1 MLGDTQNE
9 RAAVKRLAVFA
20 LVVAMTG
27 FSAAQTPE
35 VKVKRGGTLRAV
47 FGSDPPTLDPA
58 HATDLTS
65 SAVIRQVFDALL
77 ELDETLR
84 VVPALA
90 RRWTTSADARVYTF
104 LLRDGVR
111 FHNGRALTA
120 ADVKYSLERA
130 AKGKRP
136 WVVEK
141 ITGARAFISG
151 NAGDIAGIRVVDDLT
166 VELHLDQPFAPFLSL
181 IAYDAASIVP
191 REEVDRRGSGF
202 ASHPVG
208 TGAFRFVSWRRDDQV
223 ILERFPE
230 HFRGP
235 ALLDRV
241 VFRIIPAEI
250 TRYNEYMA
258 GQLDMS
264 DIPTGRCRAAQADPR
279 LKGEAAVWPTLGTQ
293 GLRFNVERPPFGD
306 ARVRRAIAHAVDP
319 SIIVEHLLEGCVIPA
334 KGIMPPS
341 LPGFSRDVRRLPL
354 DRELARKLL
363 ADAGFPGGRG
373 LPPIAYNFN
382 TSDGN
387 QRIAEVL
394 QAQLKDIGIPL
405 ELRRL
410 DWAAH
415 IKLVDEG
422 RAGFFRQGW
431 IADYPDPENFLTVLF
446 HSKNAGAAGNT
457 SRYRN
462 PKLDRLFDEADAM
475 SSGPARYKRYAEAEQ
490 IVLDDAVWISLY
502 HYTSRALIK
511 PYVKGLER
519 SAQSSAPEFLAPLR
533 KVWLAH

>member
-1 MLGDTQNE
+1 MKCL
-9 RAAVKRLAVFA
+9 
-20 LVVAMTG
+20 LVVAIVVAVTNL
-27 FSAAQTPE
+27 SVAQTPD
-35 VKVKRGGTLRAV
+35 VAGTPGGTLRAV
-47 FGSDPPTLDPA
+47 FSSDPPTLDPA

-77 ELDETLR
+77 ELDEQLR
-84 VVPALA
+84 IVPALA
-90 RRWTTSADARVYTF
+90 RSSTVSPDQRVYTF
-104 LLRDGVR
+104 QVRRGVR
-111 FHNGRALTA
+111 FHNGRELKA
-120 ADVKYSLERA
+120 ADVKYSFERA

-136 WVVEK
+136 WVFEK
-141 ITGARAFISG
+141 ISGARAFISG
-151 NAGDIAGIRVVDDLT
+151 SVGDIAGIRVVDDLT
-166 VELHLDQPFAPFLSL
+166 VEFRLDQPFAPFLFL

-191 REEVDRRGSGF
+191 REEVDKLGAGF

-223 ILERFPE
+223 VLERFPE

-250 TRYNEYMA
+250 TRYNEYVT
-258 GQLDMS
+258 GQLDVT
-264 DIPTGRCRAAQADPR
+264 DIPTGRCRAVQADSR
-279 LKGEAAVWPTLGTQ
+279 LRGEAAVWPTLGTH

-306 ARVRRAIAHAVDP
+306 ARVRRAVAHAVDP
-319 SIIVEHLLEGCVIPA
+319 SIIVQRLLEGCVLPA
-334 KGIMPPS
+334 KGVIPPS
-341 LPGFSRDVRRLPL
+341 LPGFSPDVKRLPL
-354 DRELARKLL
+354 DRERARRLL

-373 LPPIAYNFN
+373 LPPIAFNFN
-382 TSDGN
+382 TSDLN

-394 QAQLKDIGIPL
+394 QAQLKEIGIQL

-422 RAGFFRQGW
+422 SAGFFRQGW

-446 HSKNAGAAGNT
+446 HSRNAGAAGNT

-475 SSGPARYKRYAEAEQ
+475 PSGPARYKRYAEAEQ
-490 IVLDDAVWISLY
+490 IVLNDAVWISLY

-511 PYVKGLER
+511 PYVKGFER

-533 KVWLAH
+533 KDWLDR

>member
-1 MLGDTQNE
+1 
-9 RAAVKRLAVFA
+9 VKLLIVTLVLA
-20 LVVAMTG
+20 LTS
-27 FSAAQTPE
+27 FSAAQAPE
-35 VKVKRGGTLRAV
+35 VKGKAGGTLRAV
-47 FGSDPPTLDPA
+47 FSADPPTLDPA

-77 ELDETLR
+77 ELDEQLR

-90 RRWTTSADARVYTF
+90 RSWTTSTDARVYTF
-104 LLRDGVR
+104 QLRAGVR
-111 FHNGRALTA
+111 FHNGRELKA
-120 ADVKYSLERA
+120 ADVKYSFERA

-136 WVVEK
+136 WVFEK
-141 ITGARAFISG
+141 IRGARAFIAG
-151 NAGDIAGIRVVDDLT
+151 RAGDIAGIRVVDDLT
-166 VELHLDQPFAPFLSL
+166 VELQLDQPFPPFLFL
-181 IAYDAASIVP
+181 IAYDAASVVP
-191 REEVDRRGSGF
+191 REETDKRGAGF

-223 ILERFPE
+223 VLERFPE

-241 VFRIIPAEI
+241 VFRIVPAEI
-250 TRYNEYMA
+250 TRYNEYVA
-258 GQLDMS
+258 GQLDMT
-264 DIPTGRCRAAQADPR
+264 DIPTGRCRAAQADPK
-279 LKGEAAVWPTLGTQ
+279 LKGQAAVWPTLGTH

-319 SIIVEHLLEGCVIPA
+319 SIIVEHLLEGCVLPA
-334 KGIMPPS
+334 KGVMPPS
-341 LPGFSRDVRRLPL
+341 LPGFARDVRRLPF
-354 DRELARKLL
+354 DRERARKLL

-373 LPPIAYNFN
+373 LPPIAFNFN

-394 QAQLKDIGIPL
+394 QAQLKEIGIPL

-422 RAGFFRQGW
+422 SAGFFRQGW

-446 HSKNAGAAGNT
+446 HSRNAGAAGNT

-462 PKLDRLFDEADAM
+462 PTLDRLFDEADAM
-475 SSGPARYKRYAEAEQ
+475 SSAPARYKRYAEAEQ
-490 IVLDDAVWISLY
+490 IVVDDAVWISLY

>member
-9 RAAVKRLAVFA
+9 RAAVKRLLVFA
-20 LVVAMTG
+20 LVVTMTG

-279 LKGEAAVWPTLGTQ
+279 LKGEAAVWPTLG
-293 GLRFNVERPPFGD
+293 
-306 ARVRRAIAHAVDP
+306 
-319 SIIVEHLLEGCVIPA
+319 
-334 KGIMPPS
+334 
-341 LPGFSRDVRRLPL
+341 
-354 DRELARKLL
+354 
-363 ADAGFPGGRG
+363 
-373 LPPIAYNFN
+373 
-382 TSDGN
+382 
-387 QRIAEVL
+387 
-394 QAQLKDIGIPL
+394 IPL
-405 ELRRL
+405 ALRRL

-533 KVWLAH
+533 KVWLDH